1 MNQTDVEY
9 SIRQMSATIATN
21 TADDYGILDEACN
34 AEFPKLYTDTI
45 TAPWMVEVGL
55 LEEWP
60 YGPTYRCCKCDADI
74 VIAIP
79 PEYPEEACTL
89 CQGKVITEFIFGVGE
104 VTTIEPCKQH
114 TNTPCSR
121 VEVTTP
127 VTTPATT
134 CTITEVINIESCK
147 QHTNALCSS
156 AHDLKL
162 SIILGI
168 LFLGIVSEF

>member
-114 TNTPCSR
+114 TNTPCS
-121 VEVTTP
+121 
-127 VTTPATT
+127 
-134 CTITEVINIESCK
+134 
-147 QHTNALCSS
+147 S